1 MAIITISRGSYS
13 HGKDVAEKVAKK
25 LGYECVSREI
35 ILEASEYFNVPEFKL
50 LKAIQDAP
58 SFLDRITY
66 GKERYIAY
74 VKAALLKHFMK
85 DNVIYHGFAGHFFVA
100 DVPHVLKVRII
111 ADFDD
116 RVKLVMERDGI
127 SREEAMDFLNR
138 LDAERRK
145 WGQRLYGIDTTDAS
159 LYDLVLHIKKL
170 TVDDAVDVIC
180 YTVGMERFKTT
191 DESKQMLHDLA
202 LSAEVKALLIDI
214 RPDAEVTCNKGVVS
228 VTVKLPVEVDE
239 SEVIRK
245 IEDRCSGISGIK
257 KLEVHISPT
266 TLFRQ

>member
-1 MAIITISRGSYS
+1 MPVITISRGSYS
-13 HGKDVAEKVAKK
+13 HGKDVAEKVAEK

-66 GKERYIAY
+66 GKEKYIAY
-74 VKAALLKHFMK
+74 VKAALLRHFMK

-111 ADFDD
+111 ADFEE
-116 RVKLVMERDGI
+116 RIRLVMEKDGV
-127 SREEAMDFLNR
+127 SREEAVDFLNK

-145 WGQRLYGIDTTDAS
+145 WGLRLYGIDTSDAS
-159 LYDLVLHIKKL
+159 LYDLVLHVKKL
-170 TVDDAVDVIC
+170 TVEDAADIVC
-180 YTVGMERFKTT
+180 YVVNMERFNTT
-191 DESKQMLHDLA
+191 EESKQMLQDLA
-202 LSAEVKALLIDI
+202 LEAEIKALLIDL
-214 RPDAEVTCNKGVVS
+214 RPDAEVSSKNGVV
-228 VTVKLPVEVDE
+228 TVSIRLPVEIDE
-239 SEVIRK
+239 TELVKK
-245 IEDRCSGISGIK
+245 IEEKCSKVSGLK
-257 KLEVHISPT
+257 DLKVQVSPT